1 MLGTFVPFSQF
12 TIVGCLK
19 PKALASSVLFKPLSS
34 LNSFIVLANISINIL
49 CNYWLPMYLL
59 ATLQCFYGTIE
70 KLILI
75 KDLAMQIIKTVDG
88 MNYNP
93 MPISELGLSSRAM
106 NCLKWQDIDYVEQLF
121 KLNQD
126 EILRFRGMGKITF
139 DEINEKVKF
148 IGLRGWD

>member
-1 MLGTFVPFSQF
+1 
-12 TIVGCLK
+12 
-19 PKALASSVLFKPLSS
+19 
-34 LNSFIVLANISINIL
+34 
-49 CNYWLPMYLL
+49 MYLL